1 MAAFLSAQLDFIFFF
16 YGLAF
21 LLLGVVSFAIARG
34 AQGGVS
40 WVALGVFGFVH
51 GTAEWLDL
59 LALIVSDNP
68 TFAIVRTA
76 VMTASFVCLVEA
88 ARLELIQLNWTA
100 PGRWVHLPLL
110 FLVAMAG
117 QFGGLT
123 EANIVARYAIG
134 LVGAMGMALALALH
148 ARIFSGRE
156 RSLAAAAAVA
166 FALYAIASGAIVP
179 AASFWPAS
187 VFNYAGFSGVTGV
200 PIQFVRGL
208 LAVSIVFTVWG
219 IWGQKLIREVSSP
232 RYTKYLQ
239 QQFVWTLAAMA
250 MILLC
255 GWVLTEYLGGIYRQN
270 VQDEARGDLDLVMSR
285 LAAETNAVDSMVKVF
300 ASSPVLPELFTGRQT
315 DDPRANSVLQLTVEA
330 SAAKLGYLLGRSG
343 IVIASTDRRAIG
355 RNDSESLNFQDSI
368 AGNASR
374 SFVFDA
380 TSGKTDYDAG
390 YPVRDANG
398 KVLGVA
404 VLKKSLSAVEADL
417 SQFDRPYFLVDPNG
431 IVVLTNKP
439 KMMLRA
445 LWPLP
450 TEMQSALSLQFGSL
464 NTRPVV
470 TREITDSAW
479 IVVDGER
486 DYVRRRFINHSE
498 WSLVMLSTPQGIVA
512 TRVLGIIITL
522 LMAAVTLVY
531 IVGRERWVHDT
542 VQMDKR
548 LELEELARNLDLKAS
563 TDSMTGVFNRLKFNQ
578 ELAVQISRARRY
590 GTSLSLILYDVD
602 RFKGINDTYGHQA
615 GDKVL
620 IRLAQ
625 ITAQHI
631 RNTDV
636 HARWGGEE
644 FVILATDST
653 SSMASQLAE
662 NLRRTINDT
671 KFDDVGEVTC
681 SFGVAQFA
689 KGDTAETL
697 VARADTALY
706 RAKINGRNRVE
717 AATQPQNLS
726 SVLDAVA

>member
-110 FLVAMAG
+110 LLVAMAG

-270 VQDEARGDLDLVMSR
+270 VQDEARGDLDL
-285 LAAETNAVDSMVKVF
+285 E
-300 ASSPVLPELFTGRQT
+300 
-315 DDPRANSVLQLTVEA
+315 
-330 SAAKLGYLLGRSG
+330 
-343 IVIASTDRRAIG
+343 RR
-355 RNDSESLNFQDSI
+355 
-368 AGNASR
+368 
-374 SFVFDA
+374 
-380 TSGKTDYDAG
+380 
-390 YPVRDANG
+390 
-398 KVLGVA
+398 
-404 VLKKSLSAVEADL
+404 
-417 SQFDRPYFLVDPNG
+417 
-431 IVVLTNKP
+431 
-439 KMMLRA
+439 
-445 LWPLP
+445 
-450 TEMQSALSLQFGSL
+450 
-464 NTRPVV
+464 
-470 TREITDSAW
+470 
-479 IVVDGER
+479 
-486 DYVRRRFINHSE
+486 
-498 WSLVMLSTPQGIVA
+498 
-512 TRVLGIIITL
+512 
-522 LMAAVTLVY
+522 
-531 IVGRERWVHDT
+531 
-542 VQMDKR
+542 
-548 LELEELARNLDLKAS
+548 
-563 TDSMTGVFNRLKFNQ
+563 
-578 ELAVQISRARRY
+578 
-590 GTSLSLILYDVD
+590 
-602 RFKGINDTYGHQA
+602 
-615 GDKVL
+615 
-620 IRLAQ
+620 
-625 ITAQHI
+625 
-631 RNTDV
+631 
-636 HARWGGEE
+636 
-644 FVILATDST
+644 
-653 SSMASQLAE
+653 
-662 NLRRTINDT
+662 
-671 KFDDVGEVTC
+671 
-681 SFGVAQFA
+681 
-689 KGDTAETL
+689 
-697 VARADTALY
+697 
-706 RAKINGRNRVE
+706 
-717 AATQPQNLS
+717 
-726 SVLDAVA
+726 